1 MHNEKMLIIKYSKF
15 ILFFDLV
22 IYKINSI
29 LKVKNNLKN
38 IKELIQCSK
47 LVNDIYISIEYLTK
61 CIMPLL
67 IPTFTSKRGFS
78 IKE

>member
-15 ILFFDLV
+15 ILSFDLV

-38 IKELIQCSK
+38 IKELIQFSK
-47 LVNDIYISIEYLTK
+47 LVNDISISIEYLTK

>member
-1 MHNEKMLIIKYSKF
+1 M
-15 ILFFDLV
+15 
-22 IYKINSI
+22 
-29 LKVKNNLKN
+29 
-38 IKELIQCSK
+38 KELIQCSK